1 VTRFEQVDQYRDRR
15 WALVVL
21 LVVLALLGLG
31 IGTITG
37 GPADFDRPGIV
48 ASTSTPTP
56 TPMDTPT
63 PTTDGDGDGDGTATP
78 TVDGSASGDGTPTT
92 ETPPGSDA
100 SPTPTAAPSGEGSTP
115 TPTATPTTTETG
127 GGSGS
132 GGAGSSTSGDGAS
145 SNPGDGGSDGDDE
158 GDGVDLETN
167 GSEARL
173 QFGDVLPGDSGRQ
186 TVRIR
191 NVGNETARFGVGDIK
206 VTDHE
211 HGITE
216 PESAV
221 DTPGNGGELSA
232 HVRVAIQV
240 RHPDGETEFLYGT
253 GSGAK
258 SLRALAD
265 AGADGASREL
275 APGDNATV
283 AFEWHLPV
291 ETGNVVQSDG
301 TTFAVD
307 FGLAGSASDE

>member
-1 VTRFEQVDQYRDRR
+1 MTRLERVDEFRDRR

-56 TPMDTPT
+56 TAMDTPT
-63 PTTDGDGDGDGTATP
+63 PTTDGDGDGTATP

-115 TPTATPTTTETG
+115 TPTARPTNTETG

-132 GGAGSSTSGDGAS
+132 GGAGSSTSGDGAY
-145 SNPGDGGSDGDDE
+145 SNSGDGESDGDE
-158 GDGVDLETN
+158 QGDGVDLETN
-167 GSEARL
+167 GSEVRL
-173 QFGDVLPGDSGRQ
+173 QFGDVLPGDAGRQ

-191 NVGNETARFGVGDIK
+191 NVGNETARFGVGDIT

-211 HGITE
+211 NGITE

-240 RHPDGETEFLYGT
+240 RHPDGETESLYGT

-258 SLRALAD
+258 SLRALAN

-275 APGDNATV
+275 APGDDVTV
-283 AFEWHLPV
+283 SFKWHLPV

-307 FGLAGSASDE
+307 FGLAGPASDE

>member
-21 LVVLALLGLG
+21 LVLLALLGLG

-37 GPADFDRPGIV
+37 GPADFDGPGV
-48 ASTSTPTP
+48 VVSTPTP
-56 TPMDTPT
+56 TPTPTPTDTPT
-63 PTTDGDGDGDGTATP
+63 PTTEGGGDGTPA
-78 TVDGSASGDGTPTT
+78 TVDVSGNGDGTPTT
-92 ETPPGSDA
+92 ETPTGTDA
-100 SPTPTAAPSGEGSTP
+100 SPTPTSAPSGEGSTP
-115 TPTATPTTTETG
+115 IPTATPTNTETG

-145 SNPGDGGSDGDDE
+145 SNPGDGESDGDDE

-173 QFGDVLPGDSGRQ
+173 QFGDVLPGDAGRQ

-191 NVGNETARFGVGDIK
+191 NVGNETARFGVGDIT

-211 HGITE
+211 NGITE

-240 RHPDGETEFLYGT
+240 RHPDGETESLYGT

-301 TTFAVD
+301 TTFSVD
-307 FGLAGSASDE
+307 FGLAGSTSDE

>member
-1 VTRFEQVDQYRDRR
+1 MTRFEQVDQYRDRR

-21 LVVLALLGLG
+21 LVLLALLGLG

-37 GPADFDRPGIV
+37 GPADFDGPGV
-48 ASTSTPTP
+48 VVSTPTP
-56 TPMDTPT
+56 TPTPTPTDTPT
-63 PTTDGDGDGDGTATP
+63 PTTEGGGDGTPT
-78 TVDGSASGDGTPTT
+78 TVDVSGNGDGTPTT
-92 ETPPGSDA
+92 ETPTGTDA
-100 SPTPTAAPSGEGSTP
+100 SPRP
-115 TPTATPTTTETG
+115 TPRPSDPGDETATPTRTPTRTDAD

-132 GGAGSSTSGDGAS
+132 GGPGGGERSTAGDGETPTPTDA
-145 SNPGDGGSDGDDE
+145 PDE
-158 GDGVDLETN
+158 GDDDVDLETN

-173 QFGDVLPGDSGRQ
+173 QFGDVLPGDAGRQ

-191 NVGNETARFGVGDIK
+191 NVGNETARFGVGDIT

-211 HGITE
+211 NGITE

-240 RHPDGETEFLYGT
+240 RHPDGETESLYGT

-307 FGLAGSASDE
+307 FGLAGSTSDE